1 MRRSWQPA
9 ALLLSLPAF
18 AQAAESARTVLDF
31 TAPGP
36 LKTYF
41 DLAMAV
47 ARSYLPLAFI
57 LAVALEAL
65 GRPPGTPRNFGAVAW
80 RFLVIAFLLVNYQR
94 VFGFV
99 VETTDDIA
107 DRLSPADALREYHD
121 YLDTVYE
128 PKDASS
134 GGGGGGTGATTA
146 GAAAVA
152 PSKWSLSNLAFDGLM
167 GVLLFLAK
175 ALVYGLER
183 LARILTAVFFI
194 LGPLALVAG
203 IPRPSN
209 TGFAWFRHFVT
220 VASWPI
226 FSGILLGVMTAVA
239 KQSVASRSGTYLG
252 NLVSAVVMALCAIAA
267 PVLSGWIVGGAAQN
281 VAGLGHARFENLSRR
296 LSQSAERLKKI
307 VSNRSSGYGSGEA
320 GGQGDGS
327 GRKRGNEGGGSDGGS
342 GRTRGFVASNPPSQG
357 THTVNETHLS

>member
-1 MRRSWQPA
+1 MRRPWQLA
-9 ALLLSLPAF
+9 ALLLPLPAL
-18 AQAAESARTVLDF
+18 AQGAESARTVLDF

-57 LAVALEAL
+57 LAVGLEAL
-65 GRPPGTPRNFGAVAW
+65 GRAPGIPRNFAAVAW
-80 RFLVIAFLLVNYQR
+80 RFLVIGFLLVNYQR

-107 DRLSPADALREYHD
+107 DRISPADALREYHE

-128 PKDASS
+128 PKDAGS
-134 GGGGGGTGATTA
+134 GGGVGAT
-146 GAAAVA
+146 AAAATAAGA

-167 GVLLFLAK
+167 GALLFLAK

-226 FSGILLGVMTAVA
+226 FSGVLLGVMTAVA

-267 PVLSGWIVGGAAQN
+267 PVLSGWIIGGAAQN
-281 VAGLGHARFENLSRR
+281 VAGLGHATFENLSRK
-296 LSQSAERLKKI
+296 LSQSAERLKKTL
-307 VSNRSSGYGSGEA
+307 SNRSSGHGSGEA
-320 GGQGDGS
+320 GGQGGGG
-327 GRKRGNEGGGSDGGS
+327 GRTRGNEGGGSRNGS
-342 GRTRGFVASNPPSQG
+342 GQTRGCVASNPPSHV
-357 THTVNETHLS
+357 TKPVSK

>member
-1 MRRSWQPA
+1 MRRSRQLA
-9 ALLLSLPAF
+9 ALLLPLPAL
-18 AQAAESARTVLDF
+18 ALGADSARTVLDF

-57 LAVALEAL
+57 LAVGFEAL
-65 GRPPGTPRNFGAVAW
+65 GRPPGIPRNFAAVAW
-80 RFLVIAFLLVNYQR
+80 RFLVIGFLLVNYQR

-107 DRLSPADALREYHD
+107 DRISPADALREYHD

-134 GGGGGGTGATTA
+134 GGGVGATAAAATA
-146 GAAAVA
+146 GAAAGA

-167 GVLLFLAK
+167 GALLFLAK

-183 LARILTAVFFI
+183 LARILTAAFFI

-226 FSGILLGVMTAVA
+226 FSGVLLGVMTAVA

-267 PVLSGWIVGGAAQN
+267 PVLSGWIIGGAAQN
-281 VAGLGHARFENLSRR
+281 LAGLGHASFENLSRK

-307 VSNRSSGYGSGEA
+307 LSNRSSGHGSGEA
-320 GGQGDGS
+320 GGQGGGG
-327 GRKRGNEGGGSDGGS
+327 GRTRGNEGGGSRNGS
-342 GRTRGFVASNPPSQG
+342 GQTRGFVASNPPIHVTKLVSK
-357 THTVNETHLS
+357 

>member
-1 MRRSWQPA
+1 MRRTWQLA
-9 ALLLSLPAF
+9 ALLLPLPAL
-18 AQAAESARTVLDF
+18 AQGAESARTVLDF

-36 LKTYF
+36 LKTYV

-57 LAVALEAL
+57 LAVGLEAL
-65 GRPPGTPRNFGAVAW
+65 GRAPGIPRNFAAVAW
-80 RFLVIAFLLVNYQR
+80 RFLVIGFLLVNYQR

-107 DRLSPADALREYHD
+107 DRISPADALREYHD
-121 YLDTVYE
+121 HLDTVYE
-128 PKDASS
+128 PKDAGSR
-134 GGGGGGTGATTA
+134 GGGATAATA
-146 GAAAVA
+146 GAAAGA
-152 PSKWSLSNLAFDGLM
+152 PSKWSVSNLAFDGLM

-226 FSGILLGVMTAVA
+226 FSGVLLGVMTAVA

-267 PVLSGWIVGGAAQN
+267 PVLSGWIIGGAAQN
-281 VAGLGHARFENLSRR
+281 VAGLGHASFENLSRR
-296 LSQSAERLKKI
+296 LSQSAERLRKTL
-307 VSNRSSGYGSGEA
+307 SNRSATDPERPAGRAKAEA
-320 GGQGDGS
+320 ANEATGVGGHAAGQAGPAVS
-327 GRKRGNEGGGSDGGS
+327 SL
-342 GRTRGFVASNPPSQG
+342 RTPP
-357 THTVNETHLS
+357 LM

>member
-1 MRRSWQPA
+1 MRRSWQLA
-9 ALLLSLPAF
+9 ALLLPLPAL
-18 AQAAESARTVLDF
+18 AQGAESARTVLDF

-57 LAVALEAL
+57 LAVGLEAL
-65 GRPPGTPRNFGAVAW
+65 GRAPGIPRNLAAVAW
-80 RFLVIAFLLVNYQR
+80 RFLVIGFLLVNYQR

-107 DRLSPADALREYHD
+107 DRISPGDALREYHD

-128 PKDASS
+128 PKDA
-134 GGGGGGTGATTA
+134 GPGGATATA
-146 GAAAVA
+146 GA

-226 FSGILLGVMTAVA
+226 FSGVLLGVMTAVA

-281 VAGLGHARFENLSRR
+281 VAGLGHASFENLSRK
-296 LSQSAERLKKI
+296 LSQSAERLKKTL
-307 VSNRSSGYGSGEA
+307 SNRSTSRGSGEA
-320 GGQGDGS
+320 GGQGEG
-327 GRKRGNEGGGSDGGS
+327 GRRKRGNEGGGSRGG
-342 GRTRGFVASNPPSQG
+342 VASNPPSHV
-357 THTVNETHLS
+357 TKPVSK